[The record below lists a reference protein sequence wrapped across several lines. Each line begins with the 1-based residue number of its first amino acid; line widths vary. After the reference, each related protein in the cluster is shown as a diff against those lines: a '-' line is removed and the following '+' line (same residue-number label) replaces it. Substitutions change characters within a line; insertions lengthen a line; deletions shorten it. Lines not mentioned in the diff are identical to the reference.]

1 MNAPSVAQTRVD
13 ALTNS
18 LRLSRVERVEVFQ
31 IPPRILTRTRVT
43 PEMLERSYHYKMII
57 RDMRGGAYNS
67 DLLAAVA
74 STSVQPV
81 AEMGDLRW
89 GLIFFD
95 ATEQRVASLY
105 FDASGRRGAV
115 DSIPVSFNGDL
126 GKWLDANFSRV
137 FK

>member
-1 MNAPSVAQTRVD
+1 
-13 ALTNS
+13 
-18 LRLSRVERVEVFQ
+18 
-31 IPPRILTRTRVT
+31 
-43 PEMLERSYHYKMII
+43 MLERSYHYKMII